1 MEKGKIVEQ
10 YRSMSAE
17 DQRTFN
23 RWVKANAAVGLIIA
37 AGLIAM
43 ALIGAN
49 SERPRDPILAAG
61 KPGPELSATERVR
74 N

>member
-23 RWVKANAAVGLIIA
+23 RWVKANAVVGLIIA

-61 KPGPELSATERVR
+61 KQSPELVATDRVR